1 MTALAL
7 PAVHDVPAGTSVR
20 PLALIEAKRFA
31 RHPLFLVGAAMCAI
45 FSYGHH
51 GPEELD
57 YHVIPSFFIGVLGL
71 VVAARLTAST
81 DRSAA
86 VIDSAPKSET
96 VRTAAMCLACLV
108 PTVTG
113 LAIVLMHRA
122 TIAANPISEF
132 RYGTYDSFDRFVIT
146 VVVPVIA
153 CAGGPLLGVAVGRW
167 LRFPGAALLAM
178 LAVLIWSNIASY
190 VPGESSRFGHLDGS
204 TLFARTL
211 HMVTPYTAFGSGNG
225 DSDIPTTVMTSY
237 TGSPGWFAVWT
248 LALCGLAVCA
258 ALWRGVSGDMRR
270 LVGRAFAVLVVVAL
284 VSLVLAVVNGNQR
297 LYRTTPSGTLPVVA
311 SQSGG

>member
-1 MTALAL
+1 MTTLAL

-31 RHPLFLVGAAMCAI
+31 RHPLFLIGALMCAI

-86 VIDSAPKSET
+86 VVDSAPKSET

-122 TIAANPISEF
+122 TIAANPLPEHL
-132 RYGTYDSFDRFVIT
+132 YGTYGSLDRLIIT
-146 VVVPVIA
+146 IFVPVIA
-153 CAGGPLLGVAVGRW
+153 CAGGPLLGVATARW
-167 LRFPGAALLAM
+167 LRFPGAPLLV
-178 LAVLIWSNIASY
+178 VLVLLMWSNISGY
-190 VPGESSRFGHLDGS
+190 VPGSSSMDS
-204 TLFARTL
+204 SSLFARIL
-211 HMVTPYTAFGSGNG
+211 HMASPYTAFATGDGNG
-225 DSDIPTTVMTSY
+225 EHISRVMTSF
-237 TGSPGWFAVWT
+237 TGSPVWYAVWT
-248 LALCGLAVCA
+248 LALCGLAATA
-258 ALWRGVSGDMRR
+258 ALWHGAQGETRHT
-270 LVGRAFAVLVVVAL
+270 VGRAFLALVAVAL
-284 VSLVLAVVNGNQR
+284 VSLVLAVAMGNQTNF
-297 LYRTTPSGTLPVVA
+297 RTTERGTKAVA
-311 SQSGG
+311 LELLSGG

>member
-31 RHPLFLVGAAMCAI
+31 RHPLFLIGAAMCAI
-45 FSYGHH
+45 FSYGHQ
-51 GPEELD
+51 GPEEID

-81 DRSAA
+81 GWSAA
-86 VIDSAPKSET
+86 VVDSAPKSET

-108 PTVTG
+108 PTITG

-122 TIAANPISEF
+122 TIAANPIPEYL
-132 RYGTYDSFDRFVIT
+132 YGTYGSFDRFVIT
-146 VVVPVIA
+146 MVVPVIA

-167 LRFPGAALLAM
+167 LRFPGAALIAM
-178 LAVLIWSNIASY
+178 LVVLIWSNIAAY
-190 VPGESSRFGHLDGS
+190 VPGQSSRFGHVDGS
-204 TLFARTL
+204 SLFARTL

-225 DSDIPTTVMTSY
+225 DGVTPTPKVMTSY
-237 TGSPGWFAVWT
+237 TGSPGWYAVWT

-258 ALWRGVSGDMRR
+258 ALWRGAAGEVRR
-270 LVGRAFAVLVVVAL
+270 LVGRAFVVLVVIAF
-284 VSLVLAVVNGNQR
+284 VSLVLSVVNGNQR
-297 LYRTTPSGTLPVVA
+297 LYETTRSGTVA
-311 SQSGG
+311 VGLHSGG